1 MADDTDI
8 PRWNLKQRFEF
19 IEWHAYW
26 TGRVNRRNLEEHFGI
41 STQQA
46 SIDFRRYQEAAPENI
61 DYDASEKSYVATPSF
76 RPQFLR
82 LSPERYLRQ
91 LEAIRTKAIV
101 KSETWFDELP
111 PYATLPDINREP
123 SAPTLRRILSA
134 IDSGHALNI
143 NYASLSGKMVRKI
156 CPHALAND
164 GYRWHVR
171 ALSFDHRDF
180 RDYVLARVLS
190 VGELEPCEV
199 DPADDLEWQTECDLK
214 LTAHPSLNADE
225 RAAVEQGFRFE
236 GRELTIRTR
245 LALAFYFIR
254 RNDLDFRETDVPP
267 QRTQLWLVNLE
278 EIRTAIADAKQR
290 TRQRLGGR
298 MPSTQDRTS

>member
-1 MADDTDI
+1 MIDDADS

-19 IEWHAYW
+19 IEWHAFW
-26 TGRVNRRNLEEHFGI
+26 NGRVNRRNLEERFGI
-41 STQQA
+41 STPQA
-46 SIDFRRYQEAAPENI
+46 SADFRRYQEAAPDNI
-61 DYDASEKSYVATPSF
+61 DYDASEKSYVASPGF

-91 LEAIRTKAIV
+91 LEAMRTKAIV

-111 PYATLPDINREP
+111 PYATLPDINRDP
-123 SAPTLRRILSA
+123 SAPTLRRILAA
-134 IDSGHALNI
+134 IRQGHALNI
-143 NYASLSGKMVRKI
+143 NYASLSGKRVRKI
-156 CPHALAND
+156 WPHALAND

-171 ALSFDHRDF
+171 ALSFDHSDF

-190 VGELEPCEV
+190 VGELEPCKV
-199 DPADDLEWQTECDLK
+199 DPADDLEWQTECELK
-214 LTAHPSLNADE
+214 LTAHPNLNADE

-236 GRELTIRTR
+236 GHELTIRTR

-254 RNDLDFRETDVPP
+254 RNDLDFRDNNVPP

-278 EIRTAIADAKQR
+278 EVQAAILEAKEM
-290 TRQRLGGR
+290 TRQRLAKHPR
-298 MPSTQDRTS
+298 S